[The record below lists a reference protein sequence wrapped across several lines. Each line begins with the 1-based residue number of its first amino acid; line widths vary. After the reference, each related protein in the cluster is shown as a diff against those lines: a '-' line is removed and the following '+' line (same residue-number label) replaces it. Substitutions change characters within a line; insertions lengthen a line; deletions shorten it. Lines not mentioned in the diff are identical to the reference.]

1 MKESGKRHKVYQISA
16 GMIIAALI
24 VALIWRIQCCILYY
38 DETLSAYISYMTA
51 VMGQRHLVENGY
63 IFSMGDI
70 FNLPFVYLFY
80 HITGGT
86 EGMILFLRFVY
97 LGYNIVLSVVLWKIF
112 GEYIGKKT
120 MALFGLVLITFF
132 PAGMYTIYY
141 DTSAFFFSLLGCSL
155 LLGSELRGND
165 RTGIYRYFAGI
176 CHACMAY
183 AYPLMAGVVLILLI
197 GVTIYHLCNDHMKGK
212 ELFRYWLPY
221 FFGGMTIVGIFLA
234 YVTYVGWENI
244 FLFQEGFFQNSLGGR
259 EIGELASI
267 ANQAQDVGAGAGQA
281 GGTALGDAGTNASAA
296 AGAALGGGANASS
309 AADAVAG
316 GAVQESQAVGGG
328 VADSLVFAMLK
339 RIGSQVFQLLNYMWI
354 QQKVTLGFTLVMLV
368 QWGIGLVK
376 KGKWRLLLL
385 PEIILVGFFTHT
397 DMVFY
402 GGTAMYAYCFCWAP
416 FLLCYL
422 EPEKRKRGITFFV
435 ILGLTAAASF
445 FAMGFTSVRLD
456 IAHTGLYCGAIC
468 SFLLM
473 LMLVREEYVA
483 GIPLPVALL
492 LLVATCNTYMAYNDH
507 CQGADIKDCTY
518 RMQKGVFKGM
528 MTWEQDVGFEH
539 MAELLKAESFRDGA
553 TIYITDY
560 DYYAACMEGDLLSTR
575 GNASIKEEFSLPYA
589 EQLLQGG
596 MESEEIYDMLYW
608 PDVVIVDKE
617 NESSYAFSMETVLA
631 EHYEL
636 ASDEYDYYL
645 YFKES
650 FNS

>member
-1 MKESGKRHKVYQISA
+1 MINHMKKPGKKHMIYQISA

-97 LGYNIVLSVVLWKIF
+97 LGYNIVLSVVLWKVF
-112 GEYIGKKT
+112 GEYIGKKA

-155 LLGSELRGND
+155 LLGSQLRGND
-165 RTGIYRYFAGI
+165 RTGIYRYLAGV

-183 AYPLMAGVVLILLI
+183 AYPLMAGVVLVLLI
-197 GVTIYHLCNDHMKGK
+197 GVTVYHICNDHMKGK
-212 ELFRYWLPY
+212 ALVKYWLPY

-234 YVTYVGWENI
+234 YVMYVGWENV

-267 ANQAQDVGAGAGQA
+267 ANQAQQIEDTSAAAGGAAGAVLESA
-281 GGTALGDAGTNASAA
+281 GADASAA
-296 AGAALGGGANASS
+296 ADAL
-309 AADAVAG
+309 AG
-316 GAVQESQAVGGG
+316 SAVGGLDG
-328 VADSLVFAMLK
+328 ANVAQAAGGGIADSVVVAMVK

-368 QWGIGLVK
+368 QWAVGLVK
-376 KGKWRLLLL
+376 KGKWRLLLI

-402 GGTAMYAYCFCWAP
+402 GGTAMYAYCFCWTP

-422 EPEKRKRGITFFV
+422 EPEKRKKGIIFFLV
-435 ILGLTAAASF
+435 LGLTAAASF

-473 LMLVREEYVA
+473 LMLVKEEYAA
-483 GIPLPVALL
+483 GIPLSVALL
-492 LLVATCNTYMAYNDH
+492 LLIAACNTYMAYNDH

-528 MTWEQDVGFEH
+528 MTWEQDKSYEH
-539 MAELLKAESFRDGA
+539 MAQLLKAESFREEA

-560 DYYAACMEGDLLSTR
+560 DYYAACMEGNLLSTR

-596 MESEEIYDMLYW
+596 MESEEVYDMLYW

-617 NESSYAFSMETVLA
+617 NEENYTCSMETVLSG
-631 EHYEL
+631 HYEL

-645 YFKES
+645 YLKK
-650 FNS
+650 